1 MASIVPGEET
11 GLDIRNNFF
20 SEVDGLWNRLSRKVV
35 QSQSLEVLK
44 ERGDV
49 ILRNMV

>member
-20 SEVDGLWNRLSRKVV
+20 SEVDGLWNRLSRKMME
-35 QSQSLEVLK
+35 SLSL
-44 ERGDV
+44 DV
-49 ILRNMV
+49 RDTV